1 MIQSRKFVAA
11 ALLVGIA
18 LIIAGVLI
26 APFNASARAAA
37 TVGEDRIVD
46 RIGAAFSTLSER
58 DVDPALV
65 AAAVQAAK
73 GDLGTDASCAAGVW
87 PNIDPSCLRT
97 ADGSRAHDVRMI
109 TIGYESDAGTTVLVR
124 YPELEVASN

>member
-11 ALLVGIA
+11 AILVGIA

-26 APFNASARAAA
+26 APFSASARAAA
-37 TVGEDRIVD
+37 TVGDDRITD
-46 RIGAAFSTLSER
+46 RIGGAFGTISER
-58 DVDPALV
+58 EADPAIL
-65 AAAVQAAK
+65 AAASQAAK
-73 GDLGTDASCAAGVW
+73 GDLRTDASCAAAIW

-97 ADGSRAHDVRMI
+97 ADGSRAHEVRMI
-109 TIGYESDAGTTVLVR
+109 TIGYESDANTTILVR